1 MITTCFCDII
11 YMYVVVKYNNE
22 KLLIYGDHME
32 KYEEIK
38 KKFETIQNKENA
50 IIMSKYMRNMFS
62 FYGIQTPERKN
73 VYKELLKNEKKN
85 KEIDWEFLDK
95 CFNDSHR
102 EFQYL
107 VSDYLIAMKKYVKYE
122 DIPKIKEYI
131 ITKSWWDTTDALFK
145 PIGELSLEDKRVKS
159 LMIKW
164 SKDSNI
170 WIRRTAIEFQLN
182 LKENT
187 DVDLLEKIIIN
198 NFGKDEFFINKA
210 IGWAL
215 REYSKTDSNWVR
227 NFIESNKEKMSKLS
241 IKEGSKYI

>member
-1 MITTCFCDII
+1 
-11 YMYVVVKYNNE
+11 MYVVVKYNNE
-22 KLLIYGDHME
+22 KLLIYGDNME

-122 DIPKIKEYI
+122 DIPKIKVY
-131 ITKSWWDTTDALFK
+131 
-145 PIGELSLEDKRVKS
+145 
-159 LMIKW
+159 
-164 SKDSNI
+164 N
-170 WIRRTAIEFQLN
+170 
-182 LKENT
+182 
-187 DVDLLEKIIIN
+187 
-198 NFGKDEFFINKA
+198 
-210 IGWAL
+210 
-215 REYSKTDSNWVR
+215 Y
-227 NFIESNKEKMSKLS
+227 
-241 IKEGSKYI
+241 